1 MKTDFQLIDDA
12 KGFPDLEQFR
22 SSTSGAEVVF
32 NGIVRTPNKGLEV
45 LYLDFEAYEA
55 LFHNEMKRIAE
66 SLESQFQIN
75 TLILY
80 HRVGRLLP
88 GELAVVAAV
97 FSKHRKDAF
106 QACEMLMN
114 ELKATVPIWKK
125 EFNSDGSFWVSQTP

>member
-45 LYLDFEAYEA
+45 LYLEFEAYEA

-80 HRVGRLLP
+80 HRVGRILP

>member
-45 LYLDFEAYEA
+45 LYLEFEAYEA

-106 QACEMLMN
+106 QACEVLMN